1 MIKKRYREYFTYT
14 RKERNGLIV
23 LLIILFILILLKI
36 YQNNKTGDEIIV
48 FNSEFQA
55 KVDTFE
61 KALIPKNENKIET
74 KKNFKLSEKEWKIPD
89 KLFEFN
95 PNSISTDDLMK
106 LGFSEKQIATLIN
119 YRKKGGVFYN
129 KKDLLKIYGIENS
142 QYNALEPYI
151 KLEKTAAF
159 IEFKEEGE
167 ISKEILSLIELNAA
181 SKEQLKTIK
190 GIGDIYANRIIKYRD
205 LLGGYYSKSQ
215 LLEVYGIDTAKY
227 LTIAQQIKI
236 DTSLILKIDLN
247 KANFKLLI
255 KHPYINKYETEA
267 ILKYK
272 EIIGEFTDFEQIR
285 ENNLLSNEG
294 FIKIKPYLTLN

>member
-1 MIKKRYREYFTYT
+1 
-14 RKERNGLIV
+14 
-23 LLIILFILILLKI
+23 
-36 YQNNKTGDEIIV
+36 
-48 FNSEFQA
+48 
-55 KVDTFE
+55 
-61 KALIPKNENKIET
+61 
-74 KKNFKLSEKEWKIPD
+74 
-89 KLFEFN
+89 
-95 PNSISTDDLMK
+95 
-106 LGFSEKQIATLIN
+106 
-119 YRKKGGVFYN
+119 
-129 KKDLLKIYGIENS
+129 
-142 QYNALEPYI
+142 
-151 KLEKTAAF
+151 
-159 IEFKEEGE
+159 
-167 ISKEILSLIELNAA
+167 
-181 SKEQLKTIK
+181 
-190 GIGDIYANRIIKYRD
+190 
-205 LLGGYYSKSQ
+205 

>member
-1 MIKKRYREYFTYT
+1 MFKKRYREYFTYT

-36 YQNNKTGDEIIV
+36 YQNNKTVDEIEI

-61 KALIPKNENKIET
+61 KALIPKKENKLKT
-74 KKNFKLSEKEWKIPD
+74 KKNFKFSEKEWKIPD

-95 PNSISTDDLMK
+95 PNSTSSDDLMK

-129 KKDLLKIYGIENS
+129 KKDLLKIYGIEKS
-142 QYNALEPYI
+142 QYNALEPFI
-151 KLEKTAAF
+151 KLEKTATF

-181 SKEQLKTIK
+181 SKEQLKNIK

-227 LTIAQQIKI
+227 ISIAQQIKI

-285 ENNLLSNEG
+285 ENNLLSNED

>member
-61 KALIPKNENKIET
+61 KALIPKKENKLKT

>member
-36 YQNNKTGDEIIV
+36 YQNNKTVGQITI
-48 FNSEFQA
+48 FNSDFQA
-55 KVDTFE
+55 KVNTFE
-61 KALIPKNENKIET
+61 NTLIPKKENKQKT
-74 KKNFKLSEKEWKIPD
+74 KEYFKLSEKKWKIPAE
-89 KLFEFN
+89 LFEFN
-95 PNSISTDDLMK
+95 PNNISSEDLMK

-142 QYNALEPYI
+142 QYIALEPFI
-151 KLEKTAAF
+151 KIEKTTAF

-215 LLEVYGIDTAKY
+215 LLEVYGIDSAIY
-227 LTIAQQIKI
+227 LTIAQQITI
-236 DTSLILKIDLN
+236 DTSLISKIDLN
-247 KANFKLLI
+247 KAKFKLLI

-272 EIIGEFTDFEQIR
+272 EIIGEFTEFEQIR
-285 ENNLLSNEG
+285 ENNLLTNKG